1 MKNLS
6 VLTKSIIIVL
16 SIAGISTAALAVEQA
31 VSSNSN
37 TSEAMAAAQSKISLE
52 QAITIAEKTIK
63 GDVISADFDQNGR
76 SAEGNYEIK
85 LVANNTEYE
94 VKVDTNTGKVLQ
106 NKQEKLDKEDMA
118 EYNAMKK
125 SKISLNQAI
134 KQANQSV
141 NGKVTE
147 AGFDI
152 DFGKPVYKVEI
163 AKGTQVHKVIID
175 SMTGKIIRSQVE
187 AADNND

>member
-94 VKVDTNTGKVLQ
+94 VKVDANTGKVLQ

-118 EYNAMKK
+118 EYNDMKK